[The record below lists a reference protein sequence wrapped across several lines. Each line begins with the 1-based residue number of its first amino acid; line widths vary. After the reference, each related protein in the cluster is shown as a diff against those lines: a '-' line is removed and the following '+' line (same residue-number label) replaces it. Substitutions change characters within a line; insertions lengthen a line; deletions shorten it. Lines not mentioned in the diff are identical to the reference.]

1 MQGGDRMAAGK
12 QTHGY
17 APAYAQH
24 LRSFVRDR
32 RRLTLLEVGI
42 LKGSGLAIW
51 SDLFPDARIL
61 GLDIDLSHARD
72 HWPVLEARGAFAANN
87 VELHEFDQLGGTAD
101 DLAALLKEDRLDVVI
116 DDGLHSEPAI
126 LGTLACVMPFLASDF
141 VYFVEDNRDVHR
153 VIAREYPQ
161 YLVKTYGELT
171 VILPPPAP
179 RMR

>member
-1 MQGGDRMAAGK
+1 MAAGR

-72 HWPVLEARGAFAANN
+72 HWPVLESRGAFAANN
-87 VELHEFDQLGGTAD
+87 VELHEFDQLAGTAD

-116 DDGLHSEPAI
+116 DDGLHTEPAV
-126 LGTLACVMPFLASDF
+126 LRTLACVMPFLASDF
-141 VYFVEDNRDVHR
+141 VYFVEDNRNVHQ
-153 VIAREYPQ
+153 VIARLYPQ
-161 YLVKTYGELT
+161 FSVKSYGELT
-171 VILPPPAP
+171 VILPPSTSLASVT
-179 RMR
+179 